1 MMKYDD
7 LKKISIFFLL
17 VIFFLESFTKMIF
30 AIATLISKISI
41 DNFKYLH
48 TDIRNQIHSWLPKLN
63 GNY

>member
-48 TDIRNQIHSWLPKLN
+48 TDIRNQKST
-63 GNY
+63 